1 MSDLYDLCKQIE
13 KKPAMYV
20 GGQSIFLL
28 EAFING
34 YLWARS
40 ELDIPSTE
48 RENDFFEN
56 FHNWLEKR
64 LDARTSTKSWSS
76 IILFRSFS
84 EKHALENFFSL
95 LEEFTNRNEKY
106 ESTKEEKLNLDNNQE
121 TTNEKIEE

>member
-13 KKPAMYV
+13 NRPAMYV

-28 EAFING
+28 ESFING

-40 ELDIPSTE
+40 ELGIPSTE

-56 FHNWLEKR
+56 FHNWLEER

-76 IILFRSFS
+76 IIVFRSFS
-84 EKHALENFFSL
+84 ERQALENFFVL
-95 LEEFTNRNEKY
+95 LEEFINRHENF
-106 ESTKEEKLNLDNNQE
+106 ESKKEQIINLDNTQNN
-121 TTNEKIEE
+121 TNKGIEQ

>member
-20 GGQSIFLL
+20 GGKSIFLL
-28 EAFING
+28 ESFING

-56 FHNWLEKR
+56 FHNWLEER

-84 EKHALENFFSL
+84 EENALENFFIL
-95 LEEFTNRNEKY
+95 LEEFINRHEKFDP
-106 ESTKEEKLNLDNNQE
+106 EEEGINLENDQE
-121 TTNEKIEE
+121 TTDKGTE